1 MENPFWGKLAKVPM
15 GDSIIPSA
23 DNSIGSFVQRLRG
36 APAPVSFADFVISD
50 RMAAAFF
57 PRRLVFLLEHLDWGP
72 MIWRRVSPL
81 AVCEYDDKWNYR
93 LHDSVKN

>member
-1 MENPFWGKLAKVPM
+1 M

-36 APAPVSFADFVISD
+36 APAAVSFADFVISD

-57 PRRLVFLLEHLDWGP
+57 PRRLVFLQEHLDWEP
-72 MIWRRVSPL
+72 RIWRRVSPL
-81 AVCEYDDKWNYR
+81 AVRQCENKRNYG
-93 LHDSVKN
+93 